1 MAPKRNNP
9 GPQQVKYSLCARD
22 GLLDGEIADKLHIS
36 QGTVRKHLQ
45 HIMAKLGV
53 KSSRQAVSQW
63 LTQDHHHE

>member
-1 MAPKRNNP
+1 ME
-9 GPQQVKYSLCARD
+9 LCARD

-53 KSSRQAVSQW
+53 KSSGKQFPNG
-63 LTQDHHHE
+63 